1 MNDTLRLSDR
11 DLLRLARRRV
21 GLQTG
26 WLVHAAVY
34 GLVNLFL
41 LAVNLAG
48 GGPRWHVWPLA
59 GWGLGLAIH
68 GAVTLV
74 ALRGW
79 GLRERMVAAEVE
91 RLRGGR

>member
-1 MNDTLRLSDR
+1 MNDTLPLSDR
-11 DLLRLARRRV
+11 DLHRLARRRV
-21 GLQTG
+21 GLKTG
-26 WLVHAAVY
+26 WLLHATVY
-34 GLVNLFL
+34 TLVNLFL
-41 LAVNLAG
+41 LTVNLSQG
-48 GGPRWHVWPLA
+48 GARWHVWPLA

-91 RLRGGR
+91 RLRRDG